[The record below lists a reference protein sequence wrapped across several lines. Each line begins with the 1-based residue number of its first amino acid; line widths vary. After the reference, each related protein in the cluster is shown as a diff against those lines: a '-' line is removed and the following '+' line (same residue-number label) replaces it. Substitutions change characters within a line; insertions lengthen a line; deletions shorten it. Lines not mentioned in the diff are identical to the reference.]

1 MTLQSDQI
9 GYPVSE
15 DCLYLNV
22 VRPSGYENQSLPVG
36 VWIHGGG
43 LTMGGTRDERY
54 NLTFI
59 VENSVK
65 IGKPIMAVSIAYR
78 LAVWGFISSAEVNYL
93 IPLFSG
99 LLLTQY
105 PRFPMQAKQT

>member
-1 MTLQSDQI
+1 MRRKSDQI

-22 VRPSGYENQSLPVG
+22 VRPSGYENQPLPIG

-43 LTMGGTRDERY
+43 LAEGGTRDERY

-59 VENSVK
+59 VENSVRM
-65 IGKPIMAVSIAYR
+65 GKPIMAVSIAYR
-78 LAVWGFISSAEVNYL
+78 LAVWGFLQSAEVR
-93 IPLFSG
+93 SR
-99 LLLTQY
+99 LTTVSIE
-105 PRFPMQAKQT
+105 PT